1 MKKAIAAISIAVI
14 GSLACPVLLTAAEEK
29 EEIVQMSSLP
39 AAVQTAIKDKAG
51 SNEIVKIEKKTEEG
65 KTVYEAVVNKK
76 GKEWSIE
83 VDANGKFLKQYEES
97 KEKEEKGE
105 KYYQNAPGL
114 ERYIAPEPIASH
126 RFANEKNFCRHRDFT
141 RDGRKRIG
149 GARYREDRPDHRA
162 KGQAQ

>member
-1 MKKAIAAISIAVI
+1 MPSGLNVAADTGAPWPSSVSTSLPVFASQMRAVPSAPAVTAPVGGGPI
-14 GSLACPVLLTAAEEK
+14 TIGVRGTDGNLWATSSESAGVGSLRPWTHSPGPGVVLGK
-29 EEIVQMSSLP
+29 P

-105 KYYQNAPGL
+105 KY
-114 ERYIAPEPIASH
+114 
-126 RFANEKNFCRHRDFT
+126 
-141 RDGRKRIG
+141 
-149 GARYREDRPDHRA
+149 
-162 KGQAQ
+162 